1 MRISFLVPVYDTDV
15 AVLRLC
21 INSVLKAAAEEHEV
35 VIVDD
40 RSHRAETCDFLD
52 RCEACGV
59 ENLKILRNSQNS
71 GVSYS
76 LNKAAAAATGELY
89 APVDHDDMVVTDGVH
104 HMLKYIDYYR
114 SNWTYSDEVQI
125 TYKGVPR
132 GFMYKP
138 DYSPQLLRSVMYINH
153 LQLFSRELFQKV
165 GGYREGFEGSQD
177 HDLALRLSEQTTPAH
192 VDVIAYLWRRG
203 MISQSVH
210 YGEIAESSIQASCR
224 ALEEHFKRLTLT
236 SQVKA
241 VTLPAYAE
249 LSAQPTG
256 TYISRILP
264 ATVPKVS
271 IIIPCRLGTTTM
283 VDGVKVKIL
292 EHCLKS
298 IRSSIPNSDSY
309 TLESPS
315 FEIVL
320 VFNHENDVEEGQ
332 QLISYFDLKGV
343 VVCDEPGFNFARK
356 CNLGAQQSSGDILV
370 FLNDDTDFQTIGWT
384 SHVIS
389 LLQEDDV
396 ACVGGMLL
404 NADRSVQS
412 CGDNVGRNS
421 AVHYVPK
428 PSASSVGD
436 MMHRYIADHETT
448 SITGAFLCCKKDTF
462 MTMDGFSTAFPNS
475 FQDVDFCLRARRKG
489 LRCITSPHVRLL
501 HFESASR
508 NPVVDM
514 VTLSLIR
521 KFHQDLMGPLDAFAL
536 YQYEIPTM
544 PIFTRTA
551 LRYNLARFKKWLG
564 RNAFIILAHLK
575 PGPRHPRGILDKKDW
590 RVH

>member
-1 MRISFLVPVYDTDV
+1 MRISFLVPVYDTDF

-21 INSVLKAAAEEHEV
+21 INSVLKAAADQHEV

-40 RSHRAETCDFLD
+40 GSHRAETCDFLD

-104 HMLKYIDYYR
+104 RMLKYIEYYR

-132 GFMYKP
+132 GYMHKP

-153 LQLFSRELFQKV
+153 LQLFSRELFQNV

-241 VTLPAYAE
+241 VTLPAHAE
-249 LSAQPTG
+249 LSDQPTG

-283 VDGVKVKIL
+283 VDGVKVKVL
-292 EHCLKS
+292 EHCLNS
-298 IRSSIPNSDSY
+298 IRSSIPKSDSH
-309 TLESPS
+309 TLESP
-315 FEIVL
+315 
-320 VFNHENDVEEGQ
+320 
-332 QLISYFDLKGV
+332 
-343 VVCDEPGFNFARK
+343 
-356 CNLGAQQSSGDILV
+356 
-370 FLNDDTDFQTIGWT
+370 
-384 SHVIS
+384 
-389 LLQEDDV
+389 
-396 ACVGGMLL
+396 
-404 NADRSVQS
+404 
-412 CGDNVGRNS
+412 
-421 AVHYVPK
+421 
-428 PSASSVGD
+428 
-436 MMHRYIADHETT
+436 
-448 SITGAFLCCKKDTF
+448 
-462 MTMDGFSTAFPNS
+462 
-475 FQDVDFCLRARRKG
+475 
-489 LRCITSPHVRLL
+489 
-501 HFESASR
+501 
-508 NPVVDM
+508 
-514 VTLSLIR
+514 
-521 KFHQDLMGPLDAFAL
+521 
-536 YQYEIPTM
+536 
-544 PIFTRTA
+544 
-551 LRYNLARFKKWLG
+551 
-564 RNAFIILAHLK
+564 
-575 PGPRHPRGILDKKDW
+575 
-590 RVH
+590 